1 MDDTLFYPKN
11 PKNGYISKYPVT
23 FCGCLGYWVTT
34 HIFKSCPSREDKAMR
49 FMQDFL
55 LKFDIYHLV
64 VIDDITLFRM
74 VSIAACDTLHL
85 KYKYVSKRN
94 HNAFLVEKFHRFL
107 NKTIYITISDIK
119 TLGCFIES
127 GIVTGCALNSTPI
140 DGRSIIHN
148 SLAIGRALKFHI
160 DIYIYIYI
168 WTRCPS

>member
-1 MDDTLFYPKN
+1 M
-11 PKNGYISKYPVT
+11 
-23 FCGCLGYWVTT
+23 
-34 HIFKSCPSREDKAMR
+34 
-49 FMQDFL
+49 
-55 LKFDIYHLV
+55 KFDIYHLV
-64 VIDDITLFRM
+64 VIDDITLFRI

-107 NKTIYITISDIK
+107 NKTIYIAISDIK

-127 GIVTGCALNSTPI
+127 GIVTGCALNSAPI

-168 WTRCPS
+168 YMCVDTLPQLTVNQTNSIFKYLRLTDSLKKSQLKS